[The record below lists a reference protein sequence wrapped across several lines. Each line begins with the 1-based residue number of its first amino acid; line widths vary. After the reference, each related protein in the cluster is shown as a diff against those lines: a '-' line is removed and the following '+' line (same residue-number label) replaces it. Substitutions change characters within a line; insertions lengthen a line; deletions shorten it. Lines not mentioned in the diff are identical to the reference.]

1 MGLVKLEKGQILH
14 RAAKDIVSTIE
25 IVVKGTIGISNQFTS
40 ISLGVGGLLGIVEI
54 PGNTYIYTY
63 EALEECAIYS
73 YSFNSEEDI
82 PKVIKANPKI
92 TPILAAQCVE
102 TAAKCCDVYDKE
114 YNEALSEYNQI
125 MQDYSDY
132 PQLCIKVGEA
142 AKTFPEIDQLISP
155 ERNNDIPEWSF
166 SFIRGLKDH
175 DAVLRKNVYPLS
187 LDIAIGIIM
196 MNYTVFSK
204 ISNASQLLIEYRKVL
219 KTKASAFI
227 STMKVIRAKL
237 NDIEKSEENGES
249 VVTIVNALNTILLY
263 SELPQDVTTKFEEE
277 INEFKKNEN
286 RYDSS
291 DEARALR
298 RSIGNSFYDIYS
310 HAFLKSLT
318 DEALPMELKMFFMF
332 GFVDEELAG
341 EKNTAIL
348 YNMAKAYT
356 PDPDGKVLTVYEWLK
371 KIFNLE
377 VDPSRN
383 EFDQDWPTYLREQK
397 TSGNIT
403 QEQLER
409 MANSPTSR
417 LNFEIHNLFAL
428 GNKMTFGRI
437 SSFVPVFDVQNVL
450 RPLDSAY
457 LTAARIND
465 YYKMIR
471 SVDYGVFCRQ
481 AVYSNTEIGITQLY
495 YADDITPYMI
505 LMPNIGSRASLWQEI
520 EGKKRSTPARL
531 VVSIFNTENTDEC
544 MIKLFGEF
552 RWEMCKTEQGVH
564 WNDVTDPSLTS
575 MYCDYLQ
582 FYKKNPAL
590 SADNKEKLKTDL
602 KKYSNNFKNM
612 FIADYLAYV
621 KFEAAG
627 SLRLNKI
634 AREILFTFCPFA
646 KELREKVAENP
657 QYGELINHYN
667 NRINNLAKPVIN
679 AIHKLNK
686 DGVEIPPQIS
696 GQLEYLKK

>member
-125 MQDYSDY
+125 MKDYSDY

-142 AKTFPEIDQLISP
+142 AKSFPEIDQLISP

-175 DAVLRKNVYPLS
+175 DAVLKKTVYPLS

-237 NDIEKSEENGES
+237 NDIEKSEESGES
-249 VVTIVNALNTILLY
+249 VVTVVNALNTILLY

-397 TSGNIT
+397 TSGSIT

-409 MANSPTSR
+409 MTNSPTSR

-471 SVDYGVFCRQ
+471 SVDYGAFCRQ

-505 LMPNIGSRASLWQEI
+505 LMPNIGSRAALWQEI

-531 VVSIFNTENTDEC
+531 IVSIFNTENTDEC

>member
-249 VVTIVNALNTILLY
+249 VVTVVNALNTILLY

-397 TSGNIT
+397 TSGSIT
-403 QEQLER
+403 QEQLES

-457 LTAARIND
+457 LTSARIND

-667 NRINNLAKPVIN
+667 SRINNLAKPVIN

>member
-54 PGNTYIYTY
+54 PGNPYIYTY

-125 MQDYSDY
+125 MKDYSDY

-142 AKTFPEIDQLISP
+142 AKSFPEIDQLISP

-237 NDIEKSEENGES
+237 NDIEKSEESGES
-249 VVTIVNALNTILLY
+249 VVTVVNALNTILLY

-318 DEALPMELKMFFMF
+318 DEVLPMELKMFFMF

-397 TSGNIT
+397 TSGSIT
-403 QEQLER
+403 QEQLDR
-409 MANSPTSR
+409 MTNSPTSR

-450 RPLDSAY
+450 RPLDLAY

-471 SVDYGVFCRQ
+471 SVDYGAFCRQ

-505 LMPNIGSRASLWQEI
+505 LMPNIGSRAALWQEI

>member
-14 RAAKDIVSTIE
+14 RAAKDTVSTIE

-142 AKTFPEIDQLISP
+142 AKSFPEIDQLISP

-175 DAVLRKNVYPLS
+175 DAVLRKTVYPLS

-397 TSGNIT
+397 TSGSIT
-403 QEQLER
+403 QEQLES

-667 NRINNLAKPVIN
+667 SRINNLAKPVIN

>member
-249 VVTIVNALNTILLY
+249 VVTVVNALNTILLY

-318 DEALPMELKMFFMF
+318 DEAIPMELKMFFMF

-397 TSGNIT
+397 TSGSIT

-409 MANSPTSR
+409 MTNSPTSR

-667 NRINNLAKPVIN
+667 SRINNLAKPVIN

>member
-1 MGLVKLEKGQILH
+1 
-14 RAAKDIVSTIE
+14 
-25 IVVKGTIGISNQFTS
+25 S

-249 VVTIVNALNTILLY
+249 VVTVVNALNTILLY

-318 DEALPMELKMFFMF
+318 DEAIPMELKMFFMF

-397 TSGNIT
+397 TSGSIT

-409 MANSPTSR
+409 MTNSPTSR

-667 NRINNLAKPVIN
+667 SRINNLAKPVIN

>member
-263 SELPQDVTTKFEEE
+263 SELPQDVTTKFEED
-277 INEFKKNEN
+277 INEF
-286 RYDSS
+286 
-291 DEARALR
+291 
-298 RSIGNSFYDIYS
+298 
-310 HAFLKSLT
+310 
-318 DEALPMELKMFFMF
+318 
-332 GFVDEELAG
+332 
-341 EKNTAIL
+341 
-348 YNMAKAYT
+348 
-356 PDPDGKVLTVYEWLK
+356 
-371 KIFNLE
+371 
-377 VDPSRN
+377 
-383 EFDQDWPTYLREQK
+383 
-397 TSGNIT
+397 
-403 QEQLER
+403 
-409 MANSPTSR
+409 
-417 LNFEIHNLFAL
+417 
-428 GNKMTFGRI
+428 
-437 SSFVPVFDVQNVL
+437 
-450 RPLDSAY
+450 
-457 LTAARIND
+457 
-465 YYKMIR
+465 
-471 SVDYGVFCRQ
+471 
-481 AVYSNTEIGITQLY
+481 
-495 YADDITPYMI
+495 
-505 LMPNIGSRASLWQEI
+505 
-520 EGKKRSTPARL
+520 
-531 VVSIFNTENTDEC
+531 
-544 MIKLFGEF
+544 
-552 RWEMCKTEQGVH
+552 
-564 WNDVTDPSLTS
+564 
-575 MYCDYLQ
+575 
-582 FYKKNPAL
+582 
-590 SADNKEKLKTDL
+590 
-602 KKYSNNFKNM
+602 
-612 FIADYLAYV
+612 
-621 KFEAAG
+621 
-627 SLRLNKI
+627 
-634 AREILFTFCPFA
+634 
-646 KELREKVAENP
+646 
-657 QYGELINHYN
+657 
-667 NRINNLAKPVIN
+667 
-679 AIHKLNK
+679 
-686 DGVEIPPQIS
+686 
-696 GQLEYLKK
+696 